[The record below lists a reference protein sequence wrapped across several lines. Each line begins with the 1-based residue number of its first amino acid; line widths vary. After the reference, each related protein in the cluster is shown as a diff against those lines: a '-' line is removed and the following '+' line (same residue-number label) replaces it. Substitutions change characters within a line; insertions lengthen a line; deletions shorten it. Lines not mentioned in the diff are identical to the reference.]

1 MKKLSFFHSLMAG
14 LMMAAAF
21 TACSS
26 DDDNN
31 TPTPEPE
38 PEPQPV
44 VVDTHHYDLTITVG
58 KHGGM
63 SKTETHV
70 TLSADSLDNAD
81 ATIDFEGKGVEI
93 TDYTIESIYDDE
105 FMYQVPSSKDRFS
118 KLQLK
123 NNELTVV
130 QEQRFD
136 KNTYTPRNY
145 THAWLDKNT
154 LLIMSTTED
163 HTKVIWTKLN
173 VKDMSIINEGTVD
186 GIKVAEG
193 YNVLSTS
200 GLLTYRK
207 SDKKLF
213 YFYNNKGLTS
223 GSNKSTNEP
232 FFRIAVINPETMKVE
247 KEIVNQEASQMQGS
261 AYGELLQDFIFFDKD
276 DNLYL
281 TAFSTKSKKNYGQLI
296 RIKKGEF
303 DFEAGYNAF
312 PDTKGKILTIQY
324 LGGSNALAYSGDN
337 EVGTGIQDVAYY
349 YSIVDLNA
357 KTATRLQYN
366 GTDLP
371 YCAGSFSQRS
381 VYNANEN
388 KAYIGISNDTEN
400 RIYVYDVTTGKV
412 TQGAKL
418 TTGVYFDQIRFFEK

>member
-1 MKKLSFFHSLMAG
+1 MKKLSFLHSLMAV
-14 LMMAAAF
+14 LMITAAF
-21 TACSS
+21 TACSE
-26 DDDNN
+26 DDDNG
-31 TPTPEPE
+31 TSGSSKGA
-38 PEPQPV
+38 
-44 VVDTHHYDLTITVG
+44 HYDLTITVG

-63 SKTETHV
+63 AKSETHV
-70 TLSADSLDNAD
+70 TLSVASLSDPD
-81 ATIDFEGKGVEI
+81 TTITFDGKGVEI

-232 FFRIAVINPETMKVE
+232 FFRIAVINPETMAVE
-247 KEIVNQEASQMQGS
+247 QEIINSEAAQMQGS

-281 TAFSTKSKKNYGQLI
+281 TAFSTKSKKNYGQLL
-296 RIKKGEF
+296 RIKNGEY
-303 DFEAGYNAF
+303 DFEKGYNAF

-324 LGGSNALAYSGDN
+324 LGGNKALVYSGDN
-337 EVGTGIQDVAYY
+337 AVGTGIQDVAYY
-349 YSIVDLNA
+349 YSIVDLNT
-357 KTATRLQYN
+357 KQATRLQYN
-366 GTDLP
+366 GEDIA
-371 YCAGSFSQRS
+371 YSAGSFSQRS
-381 VYNANEN
+381 VYNAKEN
-388 KAYIGISNDTEN
+388 KAYFGVSNDTEN
-400 RIYVYDVTTGKV
+400 RIYIYDVATGNV
-412 TQGAKL
+412 SLGSKL
-418 TTGVYFDQIRFFEK
+418 ATGVYFDQIRFFEK

>member
-1 MKKLSFFHSLMAG
+1 MKKLSFLHSLMAV
-14 LMMAAAF
+14 LMITAAF
-21 TACSS
+21 TACSK
-26 DDDNN
+26 DDDN
-31 TPTPEPE
+31 
-38 PEPQPV
+38 
-44 VVDTHHYDLTITVG
+44 DTSGSSKGAHYDLTITVG

-63 SKTETHV
+63 AKTETHV
-70 TLSADSLDNAD
+70 TLSVASLSDPD
-81 ATIDFEGKGVEI
+81 TTITFDGKGVEI
-93 TDYTIESIYDDE
+93 ADYTIESIYDDE
-105 FMYQVPSSKDRFS
+105 FMYQVPSSMDRFS

-232 FFRIAVINPETMKVE
+232 FFRIAVINPETMAVE
-247 KEIVNQEASQMQGS
+247 QEIINSEAAQMQGS

-276 DNLYL
+276 NNLYL
-281 TAFSTKSKKNYGQLI
+281 TAFSTKSKKNYGQLL
-296 RIKKGEF
+296 RIKNGEY
-303 DFEAGYNAF
+303 DFEKGYNAF

-324 LGGSNALAYSGDN
+324 LGGNKALVYSGDN
-337 EVGTGIQDVAYY
+337 AVGTGIQDVAYY
-349 YSIVDLNA
+349 YSIVDLDT
-357 KTATRLQYN
+357 KQATRLQYN
-366 GTDLP
+366 GEDIA
-371 YCAGSFSQRS
+371 YSAGSFSQRS
-381 VYNANEN
+381 VYNAKEN
-388 KAYIGISNDTEN
+388 KAYFGVSNDTEN
-400 RIYVYDVTTGKV
+400 RIYIYDVATGNV
-412 TQGAKL
+412 SLGSKL
-418 TTGVYFDQIRFFEK
+418 ATGVYFDQIRFFEK

>member
-1 MKKLSFFHSLMAG
+1 MKKLSFLHSLMAV
-14 LMMAAAF
+14 LMITAAF
-21 TACSS
+21 TACSE
-26 DDDNN
+26 DDDNG
-31 TPTPEPE
+31 TSGSSKGA
-38 PEPQPV
+38 
-44 VVDTHHYDLTITVG
+44 HYDLTITVG

-63 SKTETHV
+63 AKTETHV
-70 TLSADSLDNAD
+70 TLSVASLSDPD
-81 ATIDFEGKGVEI
+81 TTITFDGKGVEI
-93 TDYTIESIYDDE
+93 ADYTIESIYDDE
-105 FMYQVPSSKDRFS
+105 FMYQVPSSMDRFS

-232 FFRIAVINPETMKVE
+232 FFRIAVINPETMAVE
-247 KEIVNQEASQMQGS
+247 QEIINSEAAQMQGS

-281 TAFSTKSKKNYGQLI
+281 TAFSTKSKKNYGQLL
-296 RIKKGEF
+296 RIKNGEY
-303 DFEAGYNAF
+303 DFEKGYNAF

-324 LGGSNALAYSGDN
+324 LGGNKALVYSGDN
-337 EVGTGIQDVAYY
+337 AVGTGIQDVAYY
-349 YSIVDLNA
+349 YSIVDLNT
-357 KTATRLQYN
+357 KQATRLQYN
-366 GTDLP
+366 GEDIA
-371 YCAGSFSQRS
+371 YSAGSFSQRS
-381 VYNANEN
+381 VYNAKEN
-388 KAYIGISNDTEN
+388 KAYFGVSNDTEN
-400 RIYVYDVTTGKV
+400 RIYIYDVATGNV
-412 TQGAKL
+412 SLGSKL
-418 TTGVYFDQIRFFEK
+418 ATGVYFDQIRFFEK

>member
-1 MKKLSFFHSLMAG
+1 MKKLSFLHSLMAV
-14 LMMAAAF
+14 LMITAAF
-21 TACSS
+21 TACSK
-26 DDDNN
+26 DDDNE
-31 TPTPEPE
+31 TSGSSKGA
-38 PEPQPV
+38 
-44 VVDTHHYDLTITVG
+44 HYDLTITVG

-63 SKTETHV
+63 AKTETHV
-70 TLSADSLDNAD
+70 TLSVASLSDPD
-81 ATIDFEGKGVEI
+81 TTITFDGKGVEI
-93 TDYTIESIYDDE
+93 ADYTIESIYDDE
-105 FMYQVPSSKDRFS
+105 FMYQVPSSMDRFS

-154 LLIMSTTED
+154 LLIMSTSED

-232 FFRIAVINPETMKVE
+232 FFRIAVINPETMAVE
-247 KEIVNQEASQMQGS
+247 QEIINSEAAQMQGS

-281 TAFSTKSKKNYGQLI
+281 TAFSTKSKKNYGQLL
-296 RIKKGEF
+296 RIKNGEY
-303 DFEAGYNAF
+303 DFEKGYNAF

-324 LGGSNALAYSGDN
+324 LGGNKALVYSGDN
-337 EVGTGIQDVAYY
+337 AVGTGIQDVAYY
-349 YSIVDLNA
+349 YSIVDLDT
-357 KTATRLQYN
+357 KQATRLQYN
-366 GTDLP
+366 GEDIA
-371 YCAGSFSQRS
+371 YSAGSFSQRS
-381 VYNANEN
+381 VYNAKEN
-388 KAYIGISNDTEN
+388 KAYFGVSNDTEN
-400 RIYVYDVTTGKV
+400 RIYIYDVATGNV
-412 TQGAKL
+412 SLGSKL
-418 TTGVYFDQIRFFEK
+418 ATGVYFDQIRFFEK

>member
-1 MKKLSFFHSLMAG
+1 MKKLSFLHSLMAV
-14 LMMAAAF
+14 LMITAAF
-21 TACSS
+21 TACSE
-26 DDDNN
+26 DDDNG
-31 TPTPEPE
+31 TSGSSKGA
-38 PEPQPV
+38 
-44 VVDTHHYDLTITVG
+44 HYDLTITVG

-63 SKTETHV
+63 AKTETHV
-70 TLSADSLDNAD
+70 TLSVASLSDPD
-81 ATIDFEGKGVEI
+81 TTITFDGKGVEI
-93 TDYTIESIYDDE
+93 ADYTIESIYDDE
-105 FMYQVPSSKDRFS
+105 FMYQVPSSMDRFS

-123 NNELTVV
+123 NNNLTVV
-130 QEQRFD
+130 QEQKID

-232 FFRIAVINPETMKVE
+232 FFRIAVINPETMAVE
-247 KEIVNQEASQMQGS
+247 QEIINSEAAQMQGS

-281 TAFSTKSKKNYGQLI
+281 TAFSTKSKKNYGQLL
-296 RIKKGEF
+296 RIKNGEY
-303 DFEAGYNAF
+303 DFEKGYNAF

-324 LGGSNALAYSGDN
+324 LGGNKALVYSGDN
-337 EVGTGIQDVAYY
+337 AVGTGIQDVAYY
-349 YSIVDLNA
+349 YSIVDLNT
-357 KTATRLQYN
+357 KQATRLQYN
-366 GTDLP
+366 GEDIA
-371 YCAGSFSQRS
+371 YSAGSFSQRS
-381 VYNANEN
+381 VYNAKEN
-388 KAYIGISNDTEN
+388 KAYFGVSNDTEN
-400 RIYVYDVTTGKV
+400 RIYIYDVATGNV
-412 TQGAKL
+412 SLGSKL
-418 TTGVYFDQIRFFEK
+418 ATGVYFDQIRFFEK

>member
-1 MKKLSFFHSLMAG
+1 MKKLSFHHSLMAV
-14 LMMAAAF
+14 LIITAAF
-21 TACSS
+21 TACSE
-26 DDDNN
+26 DDDNG
-31 TPTPEPE
+31 TSGSSKGA
-38 PEPQPV
+38 
-44 VVDTHHYDLTITVG
+44 HYDLTITVG

-63 SKTETHV
+63 AKTETHV
-70 TLSADSLDNAD
+70 TLSVASLNNPDS
-81 ATIDFEGKGVEI
+81 TITFDGKGVEI

-123 NNELTVV
+123 NNNLTVV
-130 QEQRFD
+130 QEQKFD
-136 KNTYTPRNY
+136 QNTYAPRNY

-154 LLIMSTTED
+154 LLIMSTTDD

-223 GSNKSTNEP
+223 GSDKSTNEP
-232 FFRIAVINPETMKVE
+232 FFRIAVINPETMAVE
-247 KEIVNQEASQMQGS
+247 QEIINSEAAQMQGS

-281 TAFSTKSKKNYGQLI
+281 TAFSTKSKKNYGQLL
-296 RIKKGEF
+296 RIKNGEY
-303 DFEAGYNAF
+303 DFEKGYNAF

-324 LGGSNALAYSGDN
+324 LGGNKALVYSGDN
-337 EVGTGIQDVAYY
+337 AVGTGIQDVAYY
-349 YSIVDLNA
+349 YSIVDLNT
-357 KTATRLQYN
+357 KQATRLQYN
-366 GTDLP
+366 GEDIA
-371 YCAGSFSQRS
+371 YSAGSFSQRS
-381 VYNANEN
+381 VYNAKEN
-388 KAYIGISNDTEN
+388 KAYFGVSNDTEN
-400 RIYVYDVTTGKV
+400 RIYIYDVATGNV
-412 TQGAKL
+412 SLGSKL
-418 TTGVYFDQIRFFEK
+418 ATGVYFDQIRFFEK

>member
-1 MKKLSFFHSLMAG
+1 MKKLSFLHSLMAV
-14 LMMAAAF
+14 LMITAAF
-21 TACSS
+21 TACSE
-26 DDDNN
+26 DDDNG
-31 TPTPEPE
+31 TSGSSKGA
-38 PEPQPV
+38 
-44 VVDTHHYDLTITVG
+44 HYDLTITVG

-63 SKTETHV
+63 AKTETHV
-70 TLSADSLDNAD
+70 TLSVASLSDPD
-81 ATIDFEGKGVEI
+81 TTITFDGKGVEI
-93 TDYTIESIYDDE
+93 ADYTIESIYDDE
-105 FMYQVPSSKDRFS
+105 FMYQVPSSMDRFS

-123 NNELTVV
+123 NNNLKVA

-232 FFRIAVINPETMKVE
+232 FFRIAVINPETMAVE
-247 KEIVNQEASQMQGS
+247 QEIINSEAAQMQGS

-281 TAFSTKSKKNYGQLI
+281 TAFSTKSKKNYGQLL
-296 RIKKGEF
+296 RIKNGEY
-303 DFEAGYNAF
+303 DFEKGYNAF
-312 PDTKGKILTIQY
+312 PDSKGKILTIQY
-324 LGGSNALAYSGDN
+324 LGGNKALVYSGDN
-337 EVGTGIQDVAYY
+337 AVGTGIQDVAYY
-349 YSIVDLNA
+349 YSIVDLNT
-357 KTATRLQYN
+357 KQATRLQYN
-366 GTDLP
+366 GEDIA
-371 YCAGSFSQRS
+371 YSAGSFSQRS
-381 VYNANEN
+381 VYNAKEN
-388 KAYIGISNDTEN
+388 KAYFGVSNDTEN
-400 RIYVYDVTTGKV
+400 RIYIYDVATGNV
-412 TQGAKL
+412 SLGSKL
-418 TTGVYFDQIRFFEK
+418 ATGVYFDQIRFFEK

>member
-1 MKKLSFFHSLMAG
+1 MKKLSFLHSLMAV
-14 LMMAAAF
+14 LMITAAF
-21 TACSS
+21 TACSE
-26 DDDNN
+26 DDDNG
-31 TPTPEPE
+31 TSGSSKGA
-38 PEPQPV
+38 
-44 VVDTHHYDLTITVG
+44 HYDLTITVG

-63 SKTETHV
+63 AKSETHV
-70 TLSADSLDNAD
+70 TLSVASLSDPD
-81 ATIDFEGKGVEI
+81 TTITFDGKGVEI

-130 QEQRFD
+130 QEQRFG

-232 FFRIAVINPETMKVE
+232 FFRIAVINPETMAVE
-247 KEIVNQEASQMQGS
+247 QEIINSEAAQMQGS

-281 TAFSTKSKKNYGQLI
+281 TAFSTKSKKNYGQLL
-296 RIKKGEF
+296 RIKNGEY
-303 DFEAGYNAF
+303 DFEKGYNAF

-324 LGGSNALAYSGDN
+324 LGGNKALVYSGDN
-337 EVGTGIQDVAYY
+337 AVGTGIQDVAYY
-349 YSIVDLNA
+349 YSIVDLNT
-357 KTATRLQYN
+357 KQATRLQYN
-366 GTDLP
+366 GEDIA
-371 YCAGSFSQRS
+371 YSAGSFSQRS
-381 VYNANEN
+381 VYNAKEN
-388 KAYIGISNDTEN
+388 KAYFGVSNDTEN
-400 RIYVYDVTTGKV
+400 RIYIYDVATGNV
-412 TQGAKL
+412 SLGSKL
-418 TTGVYFDQIRFFEK
+418 ATGVYFDQIRFFEK

>member
-1 MKKLSFFHSLMAG
+1 MKKLSSLLSLMAV
-14 LMMAAAF
+14 LMITAAF
-21 TACSS
+21 TACSE
-26 DDDNN
+26 DDDNG
-31 TPTPEPE
+31 TSGSSKGA
-38 PEPQPV
+38 
-44 VVDTHHYDLTITVG
+44 HYDLTITVG

-63 SKTETHV
+63 AKTETHV
-70 TLSADSLDNAD
+70 TLSVASLSDPD
-81 ATIDFEGKGVEI
+81 TTITFDGKGVEI

-105 FMYQVPSSKDRFS
+105 FMYQVPSSMDRFS

-123 NNELTVV
+123 NNNLTVV

-154 LLIMSTTED
+154 LLIMSTSED

-232 FFRIAVINPETMKVE
+232 FFRIAVINPETMAVE
-247 KEIVNQEASQMQGS
+247 QEIINSEAAQMQGS

-281 TAFSTKSKKNYGQLI
+281 TAFSTKSKKNYGQLL
-296 RIKKGEF
+296 RIKNGEYN
-303 DFEAGYNAF
+303 FEKGYNAF

-324 LGGSNALAYSGDN
+324 LGGNKALVYSGDN
-337 EVGTGIQDVAYY
+337 AVGTGIQDVAYY
-349 YSIVDLNA
+349 YSIVDLNT
-357 KTATRLQYN
+357 KQATRLQYN
-366 GTDLP
+366 GEDIA
-371 YCAGSFSQRS
+371 YSAGSFSQRS
-381 VYNANEN
+381 VYNAKEN
-388 KAYIGISNDTEN
+388 KAYFGVSNDTEN
-400 RIYVYDVTTGKV
+400 RIYIYDVATGNV
-412 TQGAKL
+412 SLGSKL
-418 TTGVYFDQIRFFEK
+418 ATGVYFDQIRFFEK

>member
-1 MKKLSFFHSLMAG
+1 MKKLSFLLSLMAV
-14 LMMAAAF
+14 LMITAAF
-21 TACSS
+21 TACSK
-26 DDDNN
+26 DDDN
-31 TPTPEPE
+31 
-38 PEPQPV
+38 
-44 VVDTHHYDLTITVG
+44 DTSGSSKGAHYDLTITVG

-63 SKTETHV
+63 AKTETHV
-70 TLSADSLDNAD
+70 TLSVASLSDPD
-81 ATIDFEGKGVEI
+81 TTITFDGKGVEI
-93 TDYTIESIYDDE
+93 ADYTIESIYDDE
-105 FMYQVPSSKDRFS
+105 FMYQVPSSMDRFS

-123 NNELTVV
+123 NNNLKVV

-232 FFRIAVINPETMKVE
+232 FFRIAVINPETMAVE
-247 KEIVNQEASQMQGS
+247 QEIINSEAAQMQGS

-281 TAFSTKSKKNYGQLI
+281 TAFSTKSKKNYGQLL
-296 RIKKGEF
+296 RIKNGEY
-303 DFEAGYNAF
+303 DFEKGYNAF

-324 LGGSNALAYSGDN
+324 LGGNKALVYSGDN
-337 EVGTGIQDVAYY
+337 AVGTGIQDVAYY
-349 YSIVDLNA
+349 YSIVDLDT
-357 KTATRLQYN
+357 KQATRLQYN
-366 GTDLP
+366 GEDIA
-371 YCAGSFSQRS
+371 YSAGSFSQRS
-381 VYNANEN
+381 VYNVKEN
-388 KAYIGISNDTEN
+388 KAYFGVSNDTEN
-400 RIYVYDVTTGKV
+400 RIYIYDVATGNV
-412 TQGAKL
+412 SLGSKL
-418 TTGVYFDQIRFFEK
+418 ATGVYFDQIRFFEK

>member
-1 MKKLSFFHSLMAG
+1 MKKLSFLHSLMAV
-14 LMMAAAF
+14 LMITAAF
-21 TACSS
+21 TACSE
-26 DDDNN
+26 DDDNG
-31 TPTPEPE
+31 TSGSSKGA
-38 PEPQPV
+38 
-44 VVDTHHYDLTITVG
+44 HYDLTITVG

-63 SKTETHV
+63 AKTETHV
-70 TLSADSLDNAD
+70 TLSVASLSDPD
-81 ATIDFEGKGVEI
+81 TTITFDGKGVEI
-93 TDYTIESIYDDE
+93 AEYTIESIYDDE
-105 FMYQVPSSKDRFS
+105 FMYQVPSSMDRFS

-232 FFRIAVINPETMKVE
+232 FFRIAVINPETMAVE
-247 KEIVNQEASQMQGS
+247 QEIINSEAAQMQGS

-281 TAFSTKSKKNYGQLI
+281 TAFSTKSKKNYGQLL
-296 RIKKGEF
+296 RIKNGEY
-303 DFEAGYNAF
+303 DFEKGYNAF

-324 LGGSNALAYSGDN
+324 LGGNKALVYSGDN
-337 EVGTGIQDVAYY
+337 AVGTGIQDVAYY
-349 YSIVDLNA
+349 YSIVDLDT
-357 KTATRLQYN
+357 KQATRLQYN
-366 GTDLP
+366 GEDIA
-371 YCAGSFSQRS
+371 YSAGSFSQRS
-381 VYNANEN
+381 VYNAKEN
-388 KAYIGISNDTEN
+388 KAYFGVSNDTEN
-400 RIYVYDVTTGKV
+400 RIYIYDVATGNV
-412 TQGAKL
+412 SLGSKL
-418 TTGVYFDQIRFFEK
+418 ATGVYFDQIRFFEK

>member
-1 MKKLSFFHSLMAG
+1 MKKQSFLHSLMAV
-14 LMMAAAF
+14 LMITAAF
-21 TACSS
+21 TACSE
-26 DDDNN
+26 DDDNG
-31 TPTPEPE
+31 TSGSSKGA
-38 PEPQPV
+38 
-44 VVDTHHYDLTITVG
+44 HYDLTITVG

-63 SKTETHV
+63 AKTETHV
-70 TLSADSLDNAD
+70 TLSVASLSDPD
-81 ATIDFEGKGVEI
+81 TTITFDGKGVEI

-105 FMYQVPSSKDRFS
+105 FMYQLPSSKDRFS

-232 FFRIAVINPETMKVE
+232 FFRIAVINPETMAVE
-247 KEIVNQEASQMQGS
+247 QEIINSEAAQMQGS

-281 TAFSTKSKKNYGQLI
+281 TAFSTKSKKNYGQLL
-296 RIKKGEF
+296 RIKNGEY
-303 DFEAGYNAF
+303 DFEKGYNAF

-324 LGGSNALAYSGDN
+324 LGGNKALVYSGDN
-337 EVGTGIQDVAYY
+337 AVGTGIQDVAYY
-349 YSIVDLNA
+349 YSIVDLNT
-357 KTATRLQYN
+357 KQATRLQYN
-366 GTDLP
+366 GEDIA
-371 YCAGSFSQRS
+371 YSAGSFSQRS
-381 VYNANEN
+381 VYNAKEN
-388 KAYIGISNDTEN
+388 KAYFGVSNDTEN
-400 RIYVYDVTTGKV
+400 RIYIYDVATGNV
-412 TQGAKL
+412 SLGSKL
-418 TTGVYFDQIRFFEK
+418 ATGVYFDQIRFFEK

>member
-1 MKKLSFFHSLMAG
+1 MKKLSFLHSLMAV
-14 LMMAAAF
+14 LMITAAF
-21 TACSS
+21 TACSE
-26 DDDNN
+26 DDDNG
-31 TPTPEPE
+31 TSGSSKGA
-38 PEPQPV
+38 
-44 VVDTHHYDLTITVG
+44 HYDLTITVG

-63 SKTETHV
+63 AKTETHV
-70 TLSADSLDNAD
+70 TLSVASLSDPD
-81 ATIDFEGKGVEI
+81 TTITFDGKGVEI
-93 TDYTIESIYDDE
+93 ADYTIESIYDDE
-105 FMYQVPSSKDRFS
+105 FMYQVPSSMDRFS

-223 GSNKSTNEP
+223 GSDKSTNEP
-232 FFRIAVINPETMKVE
+232 FFRIAVINPETMAVE
-247 KEIVNQEASQMQGS
+247 QEIINSEAAQMQGS

-281 TAFSTKSKKNYGQLI
+281 TAFSTKSKKNYGQLL
-296 RIKKGEF
+296 RIKNGEY
-303 DFEAGYNAF
+303 DFEKGYNAF

-324 LGGSNALAYSGDN
+324 LGGNKALVYSGDN
-337 EVGTGIQDVAYY
+337 AVGTGIQDVAYY
-349 YSIVDLNA
+349 YSIVDLNT
-357 KTATRLQYN
+357 KQATRLQYN
-366 GTDLP
+366 GEDIA
-371 YCAGSFSQRS
+371 YSAGSFSQRS
-381 VYNANEN
+381 VYNAKEN
-388 KAYIGISNDTEN
+388 KAYFGVSNDTEN
-400 RIYVYDVTTGKV
+400 RIYIYDVATGNV
-412 TQGAKL
+412 SLGSKL
-418 TTGVYFDQIRFFEK
+418 ATGVYFDQIRFFEK

>member
-1 MKKLSFFHSLMAG
+1 MKKLSFLHSLMAV
-14 LMMAAAF
+14 LMITAAF
-21 TACSS
+21 TACSK
-26 DDDNN
+26 DDDNG
-31 TPTPEPE
+31 TSGSSKGA
-38 PEPQPV
+38 
-44 VVDTHHYDLTITVG
+44 HYDLTITVG

-63 SKTETHV
+63 AKSETHV
-70 TLSADSLDNAD
+70 TLSVASLSDPD
-81 ATIDFEGKGVEI
+81 TTITFDGKGVEI

-105 FMYQVPSSKDRFS
+105 FMYQVPSSMDRFS

-232 FFRIAVINPETMKVE
+232 FFRIAVINPETMAVE
-247 KEIVNQEASQMQGS
+247 QEIINSEAAQMQGS

-281 TAFSTKSKKNYGQLI
+281 TAFSTKSKKNYGQLL
-296 RIKKGEF
+296 RIKNGEY
-303 DFEAGYNAF
+303 DFEKGYNAF

-324 LGGSNALAYSGDN
+324 LGGNKALVYSGDN
-337 EVGTGIQDVAYY
+337 AVGTGIQDVAYY
-349 YSIVDLNA
+349 YSIVDLNT
-357 KTATRLQYN
+357 KQATRLQYK
-366 GTDLP
+366 GEDIP
-371 YCAGSFSQRS
+371 YSAGSFSQRS
-381 VYNANEN
+381 VYNAKEN
-388 KAYIGISNDTEN
+388 KAYFGVSNDTEN
-400 RIYVYDVTTGKV
+400 RIYIYDVATGNV
-412 TQGAKL
+412 SLGSKL
-418 TTGVYFDQIRFFEK
+418 ATGVYFDQIRFFEK

>member
-1 MKKLSFFHSLMAG
+1 MKKQSFLHSLMAV
-14 LMMAAAF
+14 LMITAAF
-21 TACSS
+21 TACSE
-26 DDDNN
+26 DDDNG
-31 TPTPEPE
+31 TSGSSKGA
-38 PEPQPV
+38 
-44 VVDTHHYDLTITVG
+44 HYDLTITVG

-63 SKTETHV
+63 AKTETHV
-70 TLSADSLDNAD
+70 TLSVASLSDPD
-81 ATIDFEGKGVEI
+81 TTITFDGKGVEI

-105 FMYQVPSSKDRFS
+105 FMYQVPSSMDRFS

-232 FFRIAVINPETMKVE
+232 FFRIAVINPETMAVE
-247 KEIVNQEASQMQGS
+247 QEIINSEAAQMQGS

-281 TAFSTKSKKNYGQLI
+281 TAFSTKSKKNYGQLL
-296 RIKKGEF
+296 RIKNGEY
-303 DFEAGYNAF
+303 DFEKGYNAF

-324 LGGSNALAYSGDN
+324 LGGNKALVYSGDN
-337 EVGTGIQDVAYY
+337 AVGTGIQDVAYY
-349 YSIVDLNA
+349 YSIVDLNT
-357 KTATRLQYN
+357 KQATRLQYN
-366 GTDLP
+366 GEDIA
-371 YCAGSFSQRS
+371 YSAGSFSQRS
-381 VYNANEN
+381 VYNAKEN
-388 KAYIGISNDTEN
+388 KAYFGVSNDTEN
-400 RIYVYDVTTGKV
+400 RIYIYDVATGNV
-412 TQGAKL
+412 SLGSKL
-418 TTGVYFDQIRFFEK
+418 ATGVYFDQIRFFEK

>member
-1 MKKLSFFHSLMAG
+1 MKKLSSLLSLMAV
-14 LMMAAAF
+14 LMITAAF
-21 TACSS
+21 TACSE
-26 DDDNN
+26 DDDNG
-31 TPTPEPE
+31 TSGSSKGA
-38 PEPQPV
+38 
-44 VVDTHHYDLTITVG
+44 HYDLTITVG

-63 SKTETHV
+63 AKTETHV
-70 TLSADSLDNAD
+70 TLSVASLSDPD
-81 ATIDFEGKGVEI
+81 TTITFDGKGVEI
-93 TDYTIESIYDDE
+93 AEYTIESIYDDE

-123 NNELTVV
+123 NNNLTVV
-130 QEQRFD
+130 QEQKFD

-186 GIKVAEG
+186 GINVAEG

-223 GSNKSTNEP
+223 GSDKSTNEP
-232 FFRIAVINPETMKVE
+232 FFRIAVINPETMAVE
-247 KEIVNQEASQMQGS
+247 QEIINSEAAQMQGS

-281 TAFSTKSKKNYGQLI
+281 TAFSTKSKKNYGQLL
-296 RIKKGEF
+296 RIKNGEY
-303 DFEAGYNAF
+303 DFEKGYNAF

-324 LGGSNALAYSGDN
+324 LGGNKALVYSGDN
-337 EVGTGIQDVAYY
+337 AVGTGIQDVAYY
-349 YSIVDLNA
+349 YSIVDLNT
-357 KTATRLQYN
+357 KQATRLQYN
-366 GTDLP
+366 GEDIA
-371 YCAGSFSQRS
+371 YSAGSFSQRS
-381 VYNANEN
+381 VYNAKEN
-388 KAYIGISNDTEN
+388 KAYFGVSNDTEN
-400 RIYVYDVTTGKV
+400 RIYIYDVATGNV
-412 TQGAKL
+412 SLGSKL
-418 TTGVYFDQIRFFEK
+418 ATGVYFDQIRFFEK

>member
-1 MKKLSFFHSLMAG
+1 MKKLSFLHSLMAV
-14 LMMAAAF
+14 LMITAAF
-21 TACSS
+21 TACSE
-26 DDDNN
+26 DDDNG
-31 TPTPEPE
+31 TSGSSKGA
-38 PEPQPV
+38 
-44 VVDTHHYDLTITVG
+44 HYDLTITVG

-63 SKTETHV
+63 AKTETHV
-70 TLSADSLDNAD
+70 TLSVASLSDPD
-81 ATIDFEGKGVEI
+81 TTITFDGKGVEI
-93 TDYTIESIYDDE
+93 AEYTIESIYDDE
-105 FMYQVPSSKDRFS
+105 FMYQVPSSMDRFS

-123 NNELTVV
+123 NNNLKVV

-154 LLIMSTTED
+154 LLIMSTSED

-200 GLLTYRK
+200 GLLAYRK

-232 FFRIAVINPETMKVE
+232 FFRIAVINPETMAVE
-247 KEIVNQEASQMQGS
+247 QEIINSEAAQMQGS

-281 TAFSTKSKKNYGQLI
+281 TAFSTKSKKNYGQLL
-296 RIKKGEF
+296 RIKNGEY
-303 DFEAGYNAF
+303 DFEKGYNAF

-324 LGGSNALAYSGDN
+324 LGGNKALVYSGDN
-337 EVGTGIQDVAYY
+337 AVGTGIQDVAYY
-349 YSIVDLNA
+349 YSIVDLNT
-357 KTATRLQYN
+357 KQATRLQYN
-366 GTDLP
+366 GEDIA
-371 YCAGSFSQRS
+371 YSAGSFSQRS
-381 VYNANEN
+381 VYNAKEN
-388 KAYIGISNDTEN
+388 KAYFGVSNDTEN
-400 RIYVYDVTTGKV
+400 RIYIYDVATGNV
-412 TQGAKL
+412 SLGSKL
-418 TTGVYFDQIRFFEK
+418 ATGVYFDQIRFFEK

>member
-1 MKKLSFFHSLMAG
+1 MKKLSFLHSLMAV
-14 LMMAAAF
+14 LMITAAF
-21 TACSS
+21 TACSE
-26 DDDNN
+26 DDDNG
-31 TPTPEPE
+31 TSGSSKGA
-38 PEPQPV
+38 
-44 VVDTHHYDLTITVG
+44 HYDLTITVG

-63 SKTETHV
+63 AKTETHV
-70 TLSADSLDNAD
+70 TLSVASLSDPD
-81 ATIDFEGKGVEI
+81 TTITFDGKGVEI
-93 TDYTIESIYDDE
+93 ADYTIESIYDDE

-232 FFRIAVINPETMKVE
+232 FFRIAVINPETMAVE
-247 KEIVNQEASQMQGS
+247 QEIINSEAAQMQGS

-281 TAFSTKSKKNYGQLI
+281 TAFSTKSKKNYGQLL
-296 RIKKGEF
+296 RIKNGEY
-303 DFEAGYNAF
+303 DFEKGYNAF

-324 LGGSNALAYSGDN
+324 LGGNKALVYSGDN
-337 EVGTGIQDVAYY
+337 AVGTGIQDVAYY
-349 YSIVDLNA
+349 YSIVDLNT
-357 KTATRLQYN
+357 KQATRLQYN
-366 GTDLP
+366 GEDIA
-371 YCAGSFSQRS
+371 YSAGSFSQRS
-381 VYNANEN
+381 VYNAKEN
-388 KAYIGISNDTEN
+388 KAYFGVSNDTEN
-400 RIYVYDVTTGKV
+400 RIYIYDVATGNV
-412 TQGAKL
+412 SLGSKL
-418 TTGVYFDQIRFFEK
+418 ATGVYFDQIRFFEK